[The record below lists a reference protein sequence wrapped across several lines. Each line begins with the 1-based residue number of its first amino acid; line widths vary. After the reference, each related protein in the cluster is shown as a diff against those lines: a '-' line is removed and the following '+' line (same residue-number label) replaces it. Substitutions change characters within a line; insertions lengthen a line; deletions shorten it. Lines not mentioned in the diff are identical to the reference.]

1 MDLPLGMTRVKRI
14 VSKPWED
21 EEFMTEAKEAFT
33 RLAELSS
40 FKEVDIEVNPDWLV
54 GISVG

>member
-21 EEFMTEAKEAFT
+21 EKFMTEAKEAFT
-33 RLAELSS
+33 RIA
-40 FKEVDIEVNPDWLV
+40 EVNPDWLV